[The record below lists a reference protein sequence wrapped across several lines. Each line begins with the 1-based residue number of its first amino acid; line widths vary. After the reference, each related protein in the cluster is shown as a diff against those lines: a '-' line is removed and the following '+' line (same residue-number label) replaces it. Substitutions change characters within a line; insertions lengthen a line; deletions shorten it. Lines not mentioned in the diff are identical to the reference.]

1 MPFNLK
7 KLTERRVELMTQ
19 LENMVKNCETET
31 RAFNEEEQTRYNEIL
46 AEVRSIDTTL
56 DAADQGRRS
65 AADGTPQPPAAR
77 GAPVPRRSWKP
88 APLSA
93 ISAVSPPMWRPVR
106 QPT

>member
-56 DAADQGRRS
+56 DAADQGARRS
-65 AADGTPQPPAAR
+65 
-77 GAPVPRRSWKP
+77 PVPRRSWKP

>member
-56 DAADQGRRS
+56 DAADQG
-65 AADGTPQPPAAR
+65 AALQQMNAAPPAAR
-77 GAPVPRRSWKP
+77 RSPVPRRSWKP